1 MTSAEI
7 LKYLQEEIHT
17 TVAASADREGLPV
30 TCAIDIMDADE
41 EGIYFLTAKG
51 KGFYQRLKA
60 NGYIAMTGMK
70 GKDTMS
76 CTAVS
81 VRGKVRELGGG
92 RLPQLFEK
100 NPYMREIYPTP
111 KSWQALT
118 VFQLYEGTGEWFDL
132 SKKPIERFSF
142 VFGQAKKRAE
152 GYFITKACT
161 GCRACGT
168 VCPQNCIDFTSMP
181 AMIWQEHCLHCGN
194 CLDICPQHAVIREE

>member
-7 LKYLQEEIHT
+7 LKYLQEEIHRA
-17 TVAASADREGLPV
+17 VAASADREGLPV

-92 RLPQLFEK
+92 RLPGLRYSLPAK
-100 NPYMREIYPTP
+100 
-111 KSWQALT
+111 
-118 VFQLYEGTGEWFDL
+118 LY
-132 SKKPIERFSF
+132 
-142 VFGQAKKRAE
+142 
-152 GYFITKACT
+152 
-161 GCRACGT
+161 
-168 VCPQNCIDFTSMP
+168 
-181 AMIWQEHCLHCGN
+181 
-194 CLDICPQHAVIREE
+194 

>member
-1 MTSAEI
+1 M
-7 LKYLQEEIHT
+7 QEEIHT

-81 VRGKVRELGGG
+81 VRGKVREL
-92 RLPQLFEK
+92 
-100 NPYMREIYPTP
+100 
-111 KSWQALT
+111 AA
-118 VFQLYEGTGEWFDL
+118 D
-132 SKKPIERFSF
+132 
-142 VFGQAKKRAE
+142 
-152 GYFITKACT
+152 